1 MKIYVLGDSFTD
13 NLYKREM
20 IGFRNNEGRGSEVS
34 KYINLIRNQN
44 LPDAL
49 YFDDY
54 LRLYGHEVINLGI
67 GGCSNES
74 IYHQFTQIKE
84 PFDRLIINW
93 TSICRFDWYGQ
104 NSKVKTFT
112 GGVNPDVKLTTE
124 DEFMIEQGF
133 NRDENIILI
142 KKTIDFISYF
152 VKMYEKQKPIIWSP
166 FENFAKLIQNQKGFI
181 WDIKEPIFNTIIP
194 DFDKLEIITETNG
207 KIIDRHYSRYGNF
220 YTALVFN
227 TILEHTKD
235 IEHDGYY
242 IKDSHLIDKI
252 KENIKNSKHN
262 LDKLIIKTKIL

>member
-20 IGFRNNEGRGSEVS
+20 DGFRNNEGRGNEVT

-54 LRLYGHEVINLGI
+54 LRLFGHEVINLGI

-93 TSICRFDWYGQ
+93 TSINRFDWYGQ

-112 GGVNPDVKLTTE
+112 GGVAPDVKLTTT
-124 DEFMIEQGF
+124 DELMIEQGF

-142 KKTIDFISYF
+142 KKTLAIARVFYLFTYFI
-152 VKMYEKQKPIIWSP
+152 
-166 FENFAKLIQNQKGFI
+166 
-181 WDIKEPIFNTIIP
+181 
-194 DFDKLEIITETNG
+194 
-207 KIIDRHYSRYGNF
+207 
-220 YTALVFN
+220 
-227 TILEHTKD
+227 
-235 IEHDGYY
+235 
-242 IKDSHLIDKI
+242 
-252 KENIKNSKHN
+252 
-262 LDKLIIKTKIL
+262 LD